1 MANKLPKTFQM
12 RFDLSNEQDVKIAR
26 FLQDYP
32 WSKTQ
37 KVKEILLMYIEGQ
50 LGIRTPT
57 EAGVQTPGETP
68 AQHARHGVQEG
79 RISERVGSDDA
90 Q

>member
-1 MANKLPKTFQM
+1 MERYVMANELPKTFQM

-26 FLQDYP
+26 FLQEYP

-50 LGIRTPT
+50 LVPERQNRSDV
-57 EAGVQTPGETP
+57 EKL
-68 AQHARHGVQEG
+68 EG
-79 RISERVGSDDA
+79 SPDRYV
-90 Q
+90 

>member
-1 MANKLPKTFQM
+1 MANELPKTFQM

-26 FLQDYP
+26 FLQEYP

-50 LGIRTPT
+50 LGPRTPN
-57 EAGVQTPGETP
+57 EAGVQAPGESP
-68 AQHARHGVQEG
+68 AQYAPHGVREH
-79 RISERVGSDDA
+79 RISERLGSDDA

>member
-1 MANKLPKTFQM
+1 MANELPKTFQM
-12 RFDLSNEQDVKIAR
+12 RFDLSNEEDVKIAH

-50 LGIRTPT
+50 LVQRTPI
-57 EAGVQTPGETP
+57 EAGAQVSGGSSVQGTLYG
-68 AQHARHGVQEG
+68 ARED
-79 RISERVGSDDA
+79 RI
-90 Q
+90 